1 MICSAC
7 KRNIPNDSVFCQF
20 CGKPLEQPSVPSAPA
35 KPNPP
40 KQPAALGTDAP
51 SCNPSPA
58 TDAAATEKMTSKQ
71 ALELIA
77 DWQAKNVADALK
89 ANRQSQPNH
98 EGEADFGLVPKKPV
112 YTPALKAVEGE
123 EKYLDRLYTSNGEKI
138 KYVRKGSVSLAE
150 INGPVDIYATY
161 LPSGQPYKTIY
172 INMYGATPS
181 IKAPMGFSFTKQSAS
196 LASKKKAV
204 AAAQRRRTVQAAA
217 DNTSITTD
225 RRFKGL
231 WISQSSLIILLL
243 IVVAICTLITIC
255 FAQKIKDQQ
264 DTIVRLQYE
273 ISHAEAD
280 AEKQTDALA
289 FYEEYAACVNEGSTL
304 YHKYGCDYFDASSF
318 WIYNTDQAKEKGYRA
333 CPRCH

>member
-1 MICSAC
+1 MICAAC

-20 CGKPLEQPSVPSAPA
+20 CGKPLEQPSVPSDPE

-40 KQPAALGTDAP
+40 KQPAALGTDTS
-51 SCNPSPA
+51 SCNPSP
-58 TDAAATEKMTSKQ
+58 ATEKMTSKQ
-71 ALELIA
+71 ALEIIA
-77 DWQAKNVADALK
+77 DWQAKNVADSLN
-89 ANRQSQPNH
+89 ANRQNQPNH

-172 INMYGATPS
+172 INMYGTTPS

-204 AAAQRRRTVQAAA
+204 AAAQRHRAVKAAA
-217 DNTSITTD
+217 NNTNIRTD
-225 RRFKGL
+225 RHFKGL
-231 WISQSSLIILLL
+231 WINQSSLIILLL
-243 IVVAICTLITIC
+243 IVVAICTLTTIY

-264 DTIVRLQYE
+264 DTIVHLQYE
-273 ISHAEAD
+273 ISHTEA
-280 AEKQTDALA
+280 DALA

-304 YHKYGCDYFDASSF
+304 YHKYGCDYFDDSSF
-318 WIYNTDQAKEKGYRA
+318 WIYNTDLAAQKGYRA